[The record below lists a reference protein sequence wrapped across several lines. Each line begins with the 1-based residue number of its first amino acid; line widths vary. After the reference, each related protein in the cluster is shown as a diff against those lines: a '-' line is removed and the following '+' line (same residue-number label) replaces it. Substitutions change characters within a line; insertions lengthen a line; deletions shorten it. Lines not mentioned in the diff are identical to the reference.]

1 MADFGALGRL
11 NEAAVSGSRRAPHDA
26 AAAAAGAGTAGVMA
40 HVAGPLLPA
49 RPAWAAWLEKP
60 AGVAYPAFHAE
71 LAAAL
76 RGRDASAW
84 QRQMVLGPA
93 AEYCVLA
100 AEPLPLPWP
109 PAHAW
114 PLRPVVAPG

>member
-40 HVAGPLLPA
+40 HVAGPLLPS

-60 AGVAYPAFHAE
+60 AGVAYATSTRSSRRP
-71 LAAAL
+71 
-76 RGRDASAW
+76 SAGATRAPGSARW
-84 QRQMVLGPA
+84 CSARPRSTACMA
-93 AEYCVLA
+93 AETV
-100 AEPLPLPWP
+100 PLPWP
-109 PAHAW
+109 LAHAW
-114 PLRPVVAPG
+114 PLRPVVAAV